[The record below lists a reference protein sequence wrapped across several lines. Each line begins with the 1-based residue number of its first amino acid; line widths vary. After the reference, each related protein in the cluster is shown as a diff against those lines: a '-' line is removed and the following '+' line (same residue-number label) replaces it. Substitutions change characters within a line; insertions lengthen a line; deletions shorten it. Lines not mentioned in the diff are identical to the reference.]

1 MKQFSRTRRGAR
13 GITLIE
19 LMVVMVIIGILA
31 AIAYP
36 SYQRYVARTHRNAAA
51 ACLSQMAQ
59 VMERRYTTNLSY
71 MDPAGGDDAVEL
83 GCQTE
88 SDIDRFYDIE
98 LDEDSRTQSTFTV
111 RAAPTALQTA
121 RDINCG
127 TLTLDN
133 TGKRLPETSGCW

>member
-1 MKQFSRTRRGAR
+1 MKHFRKTRRDAR

-36 SYQRYVARTHRNAAA
+36 SYQRQVARTHRNAAA

-71 MDPAGGDDAVEL
+71 VDPGGDNAVEL
-83 GCQTE
+83 ACQTE
-88 SDIDRFYDIE
+88 SDLDRFYDIE
-98 LDEDSRTQSTFTV
+98 LDVATLTQSAFTV
-111 RAAPTALQTA
+111 RAVPTALQTA

-127 TLTLDN
+127 TLTLNN
-133 TGKRLPETSGCW
+133 TGQRTSANNGTCW